1 LQARTPGTL
10 TVAESVAFARLGGPR
25 EGHSS
30 MLHYTCDQCGK
41 ELHSTEDQRYV
52 VKVEAFAAHD
62 PAEITDADLDEDHME
77 AVSQLLQD
85 EEENL
90 DDVLIAPNK
99 NFRFDLCAECH
110 KRFLR
115 DPLGREH
122 SQKFHF
128 SKN

>member
-1 LQARTPGTL
+1 
-10 TVAESVAFARLGGPR
+10 
-25 EGHSS
+25 

-52 VKVEAFAAHD
+52 VKMEACAAHD
-62 PAEITDADLDEDHME
+62 PTEITDADLDEDHME

-85 EEENL
+85 EDENL
-90 DDVLIAPNK
+90 DDELIAPNK
-99 NFRFDLCAECH
+99 NFRFDLFAECH

-122 SQKFHF
+122 AQKFHF